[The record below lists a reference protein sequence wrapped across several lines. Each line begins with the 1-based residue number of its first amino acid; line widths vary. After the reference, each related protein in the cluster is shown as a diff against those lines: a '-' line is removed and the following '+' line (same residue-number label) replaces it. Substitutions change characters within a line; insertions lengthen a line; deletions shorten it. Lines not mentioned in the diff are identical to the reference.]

1 MEKFGTQVLSK
12 ISMENSSL
20 LNIQTK
26 TINIKLK
33 IVGLKKVDGD
43 ITTALSIKY
52 KANTEK
58 LLSKFQVMRK
68 MVVENHSTEDDR
80 TCKGNTNTKILSI
93 NKYYR

>member
-12 ISMENSSL
+12 ISMEISSL

-52 KANTEK
+52 NSRPTLKTIIKISGYE
-58 LLSKFQVMRK
+58 
-68 MVVENHSTEDDR
+68 ENGGGKPQR
-80 TCKGNTNTKILSI
+80 G
-93 NKYYR
+93 

>member
-52 KANTEK
+52 NSRPTLKTIIKISSYE
-58 LLSKFQVMRK
+58 
-68 MVVENHSTEDDR
+68 ENGGGKPQR
-80 TCKGNTNTKILSI
+80 G
-93 NKYYR
+93 

>member
-12 ISMENSSL
+12 ISMEISSL

-43 ITTALSIKY
+43 ITTALSH
-52 KANTEK
+52 
-58 LLSKFQVMRK
+58 QRK
-68 MVVENHSTEDDR
+68 KRKKRKKRKRKKRKKRKRKRKKRKKKSQREGEGVREEEEE
-80 TCKGNTNTKILSI
+80 GEEE
-93 NKYYR
+93 